1 MDTADDPPGDV
12 VEPQAR
18 SGGRILGVGIA
29 TVDIVNLVT
38 VYPAEDSEVRALD
51 QRIVRGG
58 NVANTLSVLRQ
69 LGHPCA
75 WAGTLADDAG
85 GALIAADL
93 DRDGI
98 AREHAVTVT
107 GARTPTSYIALS
119 KANASRTIVHYRD
132 LREFDAQDFA
142 QLPLDGLDWVHFEG
156 RNPGETAAMI
166 ARVRRERPELPVSV
180 EIEKPRDGIEQ
191 LFDGPT
197 LLIFSRAYVEAVDPG
212 LTANPRRFLRGR
224 ATTCTAEQLL
234 LPWGA
239 GGAYGLARGGEPVFA
254 PACPP
259 PVLVDTLGA
268 GDCFNAAVID
278 GMLAG
283 LDLLTLLARTNRI
296 AGHKCGRD
304 GLDGLIAS
312 AARANL
318 L

>member
-1 MDTADDPPGDV
+1 MDTAEVRPGAI

-29 TVDIVNLVT
+29 TVDIVNLVSA
-38 VYPAEDSEVRALD
+38 YPVEDSEVRALD

-58 NVANTLSVLRQ
+58 NVTNTLSVLRQ
-69 LGHPCA
+69 LGRPCA
-75 WAGTLADDAG
+75 WTGTLADDAG
-85 GALIAADL
+85 AALIAADL
-93 DRDGI
+93 DRHGI

-119 KANASRTIVHYRD
+119 QATASRTIVHYRD

-166 ARVRRERPELPVSV
+166 ARVRRERPQLPVSV
-180 EIEKPRDGIEQ
+180 EIEKRRTGIEQ
-191 LFDGPT
+191 LFGGPT
-197 LLIFSRAYVEAVDPG
+197 LLIFSRAYVEAVEPGPTVDP
-212 LTANPRRFLRGR
+212 RQFLRTLE
-224 ATTCTAEQLL
+224 AACTAECLL

-278 GMLAG
+278 GRLAG
-283 LDLLTLLARTNRI
+283 LDLLTLLARANRI

-304 GLDGLIAS
+304 GLDGVIAS
-312 AARANL
+312 AKRAGL
-318 L
+318 R